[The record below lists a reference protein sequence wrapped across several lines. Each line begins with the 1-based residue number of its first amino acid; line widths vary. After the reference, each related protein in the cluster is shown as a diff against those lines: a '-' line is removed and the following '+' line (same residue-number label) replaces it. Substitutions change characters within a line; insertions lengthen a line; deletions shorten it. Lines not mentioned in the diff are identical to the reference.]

1 MPLACALDAPGQLGY
16 HGRRPYRH
24 GGTKHRTGG
33 TMNSRQRLLTTI
45 TGGIPDRLPCAPQMG
60 IAMAKSMP
68 PAEWDALRTACDV
81 TPTAGILGD
90 AEVVGG
96 QWYIDHKRVTRSGAD
111 TIVKVDTPKGTLRT
125 VQHATPEATWTVEH
139 LFKDRADV
147 ERMLSIPYEPPK
159 VDASKYLAWEE
170 WLGDDGL
177 LALSVCSSFRFIYGA
192 LGSQAIFEMIADDV
206 DLVEQVIAETS
217 RRLMIYLERCLDAG
231 ITSFWMGG
239 AEHCGPGV
247 VHPRYFRRLVVPYDQ
262 PAVALIHARGGIVN
276 YHQHGKLKDILDD
289 IAAIGPDVLS
299 PVETGLRGDV
309 TLAEAKAR
317 LAGTVCIKGNLDDM
331 AFLAQ
336 ATEAEVREAARD
348 CIRQAAEGGGYI
360 LSGTD
365 AGIYSPEWVRSM
377 LVMAEVAAEHTY

>member
-1 MPLACALDAPGQLGY
+1 
-16 HGRRPYRH
+16 
-24 GGTKHRTGG
+24 
-33 TMNSRQRLLTTI
+33 MNSRQRLLTTI
-45 TGGIPDRLPCAPQMG
+45 TGGTPDRLPCAPHLA
-60 IAMAKSMP
+60 IAMAQAMP
-68 PAEWDALRTACDV
+68 PAEWDALRAACDV
-81 TPTAGILGD
+81 TPIAGILGD
-90 AEVVGG
+90 AEIVGG

-111 TIVKVDTPKGTLRT
+111 TIIEVDTPKGTLRS
-125 VQHATPEATWTVEH
+125 VHHATPEATWTAEH
-139 LFKDRADV
+139 LFKDAADV
-147 ERMLSIPYEPPK
+147 ERMLSIPYEPPA
-159 VDASKYLAWEE
+159 VDASQFLAWEE

-177 LALSVCSSFRFIYGA
+177 LALSVCSSFRFVYGVF
-192 LGSQAIFEMIADDV
+192 GSQAIYELIADDV

-217 RRLMIYLERCLDAG
+217 RRLMIFLQRCLDAG

-317 LAGTVCIKGNLDDM
+317 LAGKVCIKGNLDDM

-336 ATEAEVREAARD
+336 ATEAEVRQAARD
-348 CIRQAAEGGGYI
+348 CIAQAAEGGGYI

-365 AGIYSPEWVRSM
+365 ADIYSPEWVKSM
-377 LVMAEVAAEHTY
+377 LVMAEVAAEYTY